1 MRGIMQPAAAKLV
14 LENGSVYNGTAFGHI
29 GETTGEVVFNTS
41 HTGYQEILTDPSYAG
56 QMVMMTYPLIGNYG
70 INPTDNE
77 SEKIWAS
84 AFIVHE
90 VSRIH
95 SNFEATESLDS
106 CLKRAGVMGLAGID
120 TRKLVREIREKGA
133 MRGVI
138 SALETNED
146 ILREKALHSP
156 EMSGRDLVKTVTTS
170 ENYTLDREDAR
181 YHVAA
186 FDYGIKTNI
195 LRMLQEAGCR
205 VTVLKAETTA
215 NEVLRLNVDGVFLSN
230 GPGDPSAVGY
240 AIETIR
246 QLIDYNRT
254 TRPLPI
260 FGICLGHQL
269 LSLAFGA
276 ETYKLKFGHHGSNH
290 PVKNLA
296 SKRIEITSQNHGFAV
311 TMESLPEELAMTHL
325 NLYDTTIEGV
335 KHKKLPCFSVQYH
348 PEAAPGPHDS
358 HYLFE
363 EFTSLMD
370 LTQPIIL
377 TR

>member
-1 MRGIMQPAAAKLV
+1 MRSIMQPAAAKLV
-14 LENGSVYNGTAFGHI
+14 LENGSVYQGTAFGHI

-77 SEKIWAS
+77 SDKIWAS

-138 SALETNED
+138 SALETNDEK
-146 ILREKALHSP
+146 LREKALQSP

-170 ENYTLDREDAR
+170 ENYTLEKENAR

-195 LRMLQEAGCR
+195 LRMLQDAGCR
-205 VTVLKAETTA
+205 VTVLKAGTTA
-215 NEVLRLNVDGVFLSN
+215 DEVLKLNADGVFLSN

-240 AIETIR
+240 AIETIK
-246 QLIDYNRT
+246 QLVEYNRT

-296 SKRIEITSQNHGFAV
+296 SKKIEITSQNHGFAV
-311 TMESLPEELAMTHL
+311 AMESLPEELEMTHL
-325 NLYDTTIEGV
+325 NLYDTTVEGV

>member
-1 MRGIMQPAAAKLV
+1 MQPIRAKLV
-14 LENGSVYNGTAFGHI
+14 LENGSVYRGTAFGHI
-29 GETTGEVVFNTS
+29 GEATGEVVFNTS
-41 HTGYQEILTDPSYAG
+41 LTGYQEILTDPSYAG

-77 SEKIWAS
+77 SGKIWAS

-90 VSRIH
+90 VSRVH
-95 SNFEATESLDS
+95 SNFEASQSLDS
-106 CLKRAGVMGLAGID
+106 LLRDSGVMGLAGID
-120 TRKLVREIREKGA
+120 TRRLVREIREKGA
-133 MRGVI
+133 MRGII
-138 SALETNED
+138 SVLDESDEK
-146 ILREKALHSP
+146 LREKALQSP
-156 EMSGRDLVKTVTTS
+156 EMSGRDLVKTVTVA
-170 ENYTLDREDAR
+170 ENYTLEREDAR

-186 FDYGIKTNI
+186 IDFGIKTNI
-195 LRMLQEAGCR
+195 LRMLHQAGCK
-205 VTVLKAETTA
+205 VTVLQAGTSAE
-215 NEVLRLNVDGVFLSN
+215 EVIALDPDGVFLSN

-240 AIETIR
+240 AIETIKK
-246 QLIDYNRT
+246 LVDYNRS

-276 ETYKLKFGHHGSNH
+276 ETYKLKFGHHGGNH
-290 PVKNLA
+290 PVKNLK
-296 SKRIEITSQNHGFAV
+296 SSQIEITSQNHGFAV
-311 TMESLPEELAMTHL
+311 TMESLPEDLEMTHL
-325 NLYDTTIEGV
+325 NLYDNTVEGI

-358 HYLFE
+358 NYLFE

-377 TR
+377 KR

>member
-1 MRGIMQPAAAKLV
+1 MRSIMQPAAAKLV

-77 SEKIWAS
+77 SKKIWPS

-106 CLKRAGVMGLAGID
+106 CLKRAGVVGLAGID

-138 SALETNED
+138 SALETNEE
-146 ILREKALHSP
+146 ILREKALRSP

-170 ENYTLDREDAR
+170 ENYTLERENAR

-215 NEVLRLNVDGVFLSN
+215 SEVLKLNVDGVFLSN

-240 AIETIR
+240 AIETIK
-246 QLIDYNRT
+246 QLVEYNRT
-254 TRPLPI
+254 TKPLPI

-290 PVKNLA
+290 PVKNLE
-296 SKRIEITSQNHGFAV
+296 SKKIEITSQNHGFAV
-311 TMESLPEELAMTHL
+311 AMESLPEELAMTHL
-325 NLYDTTIEGV
+325 NLYDTTVEGV

-370 LTQPIIL
+370 STQPIIP

>member
-1 MRGIMQPAAAKLV
+1 MQPAAAKLV

-70 INPTDNE
+70 INPTDIE

-84 AFIVHE
+84 AIIVHE

-106 CLKRAGVMGLAGID
+106 YLKRAGVMGLAGID

-138 SALETNED
+138 SALETNDEA
-146 ILREKALHSP
+146 LREKALQCP

-170 ENYTLDREDAR
+170 ENYSLEKEHAR

-195 LRMLQEAGCR
+195 LRMLQDAGCK
-205 VTVLKAETTA
+205 VTILKAGTTA
-215 NEVLRLNVDGVFLSN
+215 DEVIKLNPDGVFLSN

-240 AIETIR
+240 AIETIK
-246 QLIDYNRT
+246 QLVAYNRT
-254 TRPLPI
+254 IRPLPI

-276 ETYKLKFGHHGSNH
+276 TTYKLKFGHHGSNH

-296 SKRIEITSQNHGFAV
+296 SKKIEITSQNHGFAV
-311 TMESLPEELAMTHL
+311 DMKSLPEELEMTHI
-325 NLYDTTIEGV
+325 NLYDTTVEGV
-335 KHKKLPCFSVQYH
+335 RHKKLPCFSVQYH

-370 LTQPIIL
+370 STQPIIP